1 MSTSAIKHG
10 FTAVPRS
17 LDKLIA
23 DRPIKVTPKP
33 VRVEDIVLPESTLA
47 RTIRAYARENLPEQT
62 YNHSMRVY
70 YFGQY

>member
-1 MSTSAIKHG
+1 MSTSTTKHG

-23 DRPIKVTPKP
+23 DRPIKVTSKP
-33 VRVEDIVLPESTLA
+33 VRVEDIDLSESPLA
-47 RTIRAYARENLPEQT
+47 KTIQEYARENLPEQT

-70 YFGQY
+70 YFG